1 MIRIIK
7 SSNRA
12 AVEELLTRHAARRS
26 EVERRVRGII
36 SAVRKNGDAAVQ
48 RYARR
53 FDGWDGAMELTPDE
67 VAREARRTSSDVRA
81 AIRAAARNIRLVAR
95 AQVPATRRTTVA
107 PGIVIEHRV
116 TPLERV
122 ACYVPAGRYPLPSS
136 LLMTAIP
143 ARAAGVPEVVVACP
157 RPTPEICAAAVEAKV
172 DRFFRVGGAHAVA
185 GLAYGTKTLPRVDK
199 IVGPGS
205 AYVAAAK
212 TLVSQDCS
220 IDFHAGPSEIVII
233 SRRGRA
239 AWLAADLL
247 AQAEHDVDA
256 RAILV
261 TPNARLAEAVQRA
274 VAARMPAEGPAR
286 EAIAHNGGIIVVND
300 LDEALDLAA
309 RLAPEHLECDDAA
322 VAARV
327 RCAGTVFVGPHAAQA
342 LGDYA
347 TGSNHVLPT
356 GGVAR
361 FRGGLSAADFVRVM
375 SVQHISARGLKALA
389 PTVVALAVAE
399 GLTAHAAS
407 VIVRVS

>member
-7 SSNRA
+7 ASDTRAVDDLLNRH
-12 AVEELLTRHAARRS
+12 VARRT

-36 SAVRKNGDAAVQ
+36 ATVRRHGDTAVT

-53 FDGWDGAMELTPDE
+53 FDGLAGTIEMSRDE
-67 VAREARRTSSDVRA
+67 VAAEARRTSRDVRA
-81 AIRAAARNIRLVAR
+81 AIKAAARNIRQVAR

-107 PGIVIEHRV
+107 SGVVIEHRV
-116 TPLERV
+116 TPLARV

-143 ARAAGVPEVVVACP
+143 ARVAGVAEVVVACP
-157 RPTPEICAAAVEAKV
+157 RPSPEICAAALEARV
-172 DRFFRVGGAHAVA
+172 DRLFRVGGAHAVA
-185 GLAYGTKTLPRVDK
+185 GLAYGTATLPKVDK

-212 TLVSQDCS
+212 SLVSQDCS
-220 IDFHAGPSEIVII
+220 IDFHAGPSEIVIV
-233 SRRGRA
+233 SRTGRA
-239 AWLAADLL
+239 AWIAADLL

-256 RAILV
+256 RAVLI
-261 TPNARLAEAVQRA
+261 TPSRRLAEAVQRA
-274 VAARMPAEGPAR
+274 VERSMPAEGPAR
-286 EAIAHNGGIIVVND
+286 ESIERNGGIVVVENID
-300 LDEALDLAA
+300 AALELAA
-309 RLAPEHLECDDAA
+309 RLAPEHLVCDDAK

-327 RCAGTVFVGPHAAQA
+327 QCAGTVFVGAHAAQA

-356 GGVAR
+356 GGAAR

-375 SVQHISARGLKALA
+375 SVQHISQRGLRSLA
-389 PTVVALAVAE
+389 PTVVALAQAE
-399 GLTAHAAS
+399 GLGAHARS
-407 VIVRVS
+407 VTVRLS

>member
-7 SSNRA
+7 GSDRR
-12 AVEELLTRHAARRS
+12 AVEDLLTRHVARRT
-26 EVERRVRGII
+26 EVERRVRSIVA
-36 SAVRKNGDAAVQ
+36 AVRRQGDAAVL

-53 FDGWDGAMELTPDE
+53 FDGWSGAMEMT
-67 VAREARRTSSDVRA
+67 REEIAAQAKLASRDVRA
-81 AIRAAARNIRLVAR
+81 AIKAAARNIRLVAR
-95 AQVPATRRTTVA
+95 AQVPATRRTSVT

-143 ARAAGVPEVVVACP
+143 ARVAGVPEVVVACP
-157 RPTPEICAAAVEAKV
+157 RPTPEICAAALEARV
-172 DRFFRVGGAHAVA
+172 DRLFRVGGAQAVA
-185 GLAYGTKTLPRVDK
+185 GLAYGTATLPRVDK

-212 TLVSQDCS
+212 SLVSQDCS

-233 SRRGRA
+233 SQRGRA

-261 TPNARLAEAVQRA
+261 TPNRRLAEAVQKA
-274 VAARMPAEGPAR
+274 VEKQLPADGPAR
-286 EAIAHNGGIIVVND
+286 EAIDRNGGIVLVDD

-327 RCAGTVFVGPHAAQA
+327 RCAGTVFVGPYAAQA

-361 FRGGLSAADFVRVM
+361 FRGGLNAADFVRVM

-389 PTVVALAVAE
+389 PTVVALARAE
-399 GLTAHAAS
+399 GLTQHAAS
-407 VIVRVS
+407 VTIRLS

>member
-7 SSNRA
+7 GSDRRA
-12 AVEELLTRHAARRS
+12 VDELLTRHVARRG
-26 EVERRVRGII
+26 EVERRVRAII
-36 SAVRKNGDAAVQ
+36 AAVRRQGDAAVE
-48 RYARR
+48 RYAKR
-53 FDGWDGAMELTPDE
+53 FDGLSCAMEMTRDE
-67 VAREARRTSSDVRA
+67 LAAEAARTTREVRA
-81 AIRAAARNIRLVAR
+81 AIKAAARNIRLVAR

-116 TPLERV
+116 TPLECV
-122 ACYVPAGRYPLPSS
+122 GCYVPAGRYPLPSS

-143 ARAAGVPEVVVACP
+143 ARVAGVAEVVVACP
-157 RPTPEICAAAVEAKV
+157 RPSPEICAAALEAKV

-185 GLAYGTKTLPRVDK
+185 ALAYGTDAFPRVDK

-212 TLVSQDCS
+212 SLVSQDCS

-233 SRRGRA
+233 SQRGRA

-261 TPNARLAEAVQRA
+261 TPSARLAAAVQRA
-274 VAARMPAEGPAR
+274 VEKQMPAEGPSR
-286 EAIAHNGGIIVVND
+286 EAIARNGAILLVD
-300 LDEALDLAA
+300 SLDDALALAA
-309 RLAPEHLECDDAA
+309 RIAPEHLECDDAK

-375 SVQHISARGLKALA
+375 SVQHISARGLKSLA
-389 PTVVALAVAE
+389 PTVVALARAE
-399 GLTAHAAS
+399 GLGAHAAS
-407 VIVRVS
+407 VTIRLS